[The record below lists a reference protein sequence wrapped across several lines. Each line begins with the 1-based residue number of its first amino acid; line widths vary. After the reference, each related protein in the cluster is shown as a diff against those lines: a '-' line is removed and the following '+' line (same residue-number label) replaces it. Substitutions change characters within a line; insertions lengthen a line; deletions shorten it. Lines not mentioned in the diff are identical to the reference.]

1 MDLPG
6 LLSSLTGVE
15 VLELS
20 FEAGTYDSFLFEV
33 LTFQTRE
40 ALSEPFDVEVE
51 LIASPTTVIDEALV
65 VGARATFSAQ
75 ARGRGHGRVFHG
87 VVAEFQRGKMT
98 ADKAAPVPYRAR
110 LRPRFWT
117 LQHTRRHRF
126 FEEDTVVGIVK
137 RVLDAA
143 DVPSAFVTTRRY
155 QQREYTV
162 QYGESDFAFVSRLLE
177 EEGLRY
183 FFRHEGGEDILAIT
197 DGPAPF
203 VEGQPRLPFRI
214 ASNLGHA
221 EDAVTQL
228 ERTRALAVQHVFLR
242 DHHFVE
248 SEGGLDAVA
257 PAAPAAQGAGQHDP
271 SDSSGPPKDLGGGKL
286 EVYQYP
292 GGFQQWADGAPLANV
307 HLEELQ
313 GRADLQRG
321 HATTLRFTAG
331 HQFEL
336 DQHPLPGFNGRYQLI
351 ETVHTGAGPKGP
363 ANLSHECHFISI
375 PADVRF
381 RPPRTTPRP
390 SIPGTLTAVVVGP
403 GTEEIF
409 TDEHGRVKVQF
420 HWDRESA
427 RDDHSSCWIRVAQSW
442 AGQGWGAL
450 YLPRVG
456 HEVVIT
462 FLDGDPD
469 RPLIIGATYNGKNP
483 PPVLLPA
490 DKSRSTLRS
499 NSTPGGGGANEI
511 SFEDDAGKEKLGIHA
526 QKDLAIEV
534 EHDRTLTV
542 TGHETTVV
550 TGNRTREVG
559 GNQVLTVHQ
568 DDRTVV
574 ELDQAITV
582 GQARTVKV
590 GGDHLETV
598 GGGVTLTVGGART
611 ETIGEGST
619 ETVGLAK
626 AVAVDGAYAL
636 QAGSMIEEVTE
647 QRVEDVGGKKT
658 VVIGGRKKDTVT
670 GTHSQHVLG
679 DSVEQIDGKLAV
691 EALGPVTTTAHG
703 NLTQTAKQALTL
715 SAKEIALVAKE
726 TVTITAGAN
735 KLTITKDGDIKLNG
749 KKLEISATGDIALSG
764 RKLDS
769 N

>member
-1 MDLPG
+1 M
-6 LLSSLTGVE
+6 
-15 VLELS
+15 
-20 FEAGTYDSFLFEV
+20 
-33 LTFQTRE
+33 
-40 ALSEPFDVEVE
+40 
-51 LIASPTTVIDEALV
+51 
-65 VGARATFSAQ
+65 
-75 ARGRGHGRVFHG
+75 
-87 VVAEFQRGKMT
+87 
-98 ADKAAPVPYRAR
+98 
-110 LRPRFWT
+110 
-117 LQHTRRHRF
+117 QHTRRHRF

-214 ASNLGHA
+214 ASNWATPRTPSPSSSERAPWLSSTCSCGTITSSRARAVWTRSPRQRRPHRARASRPLGS
-221 EDAVTQL
+221 
-228 ERTRALAVQHVFLR
+228 ER
-242 DHHFVE
+242 
-248 SEGGLDAVA
+248 G
-257 PAAPAAQGAGQHDP
+257 PQGF
-271 SDSSGPPKDLGGGKL
+271 LGGGKL

-292 GGFQQWADGAPLANV
+292 GRFQRWADGAPLANV

-313 GRADLQRG
+313 GRADSRRQRG

-336 DQHPLPGFNGRYQLI
+336 DQHPLPEFNGRYQLI
-351 ETVHTGAGPKGP
+351 ETVHIGAGPKGP

-390 SIPGTLTAVVVGP
+390 LIPGTLTAVVVGP

-456 HEVVIT
+456 HEVVIA

-469 RPLIIGATYNGKNP
+469 CPLVIGATYNGKNP
-483 PPVLLPA
+483 PPCVCLPA

-499 NSTPGGGGANEI
+499 NSTPGGGGANDI
-511 SFEDDAGKEKLGIHA
+511 PFEDDAGKEKLGIHA
-526 QKDLAIEV
+526 Q
-534 EHDRTLTV
+534 R
-542 TGHETTVV
+542 GF
-550 TGNRTREVG
+550 
-559 GNQVLTVHQ
+559 
-568 DDRTVV
+568 
-574 ELDQAITV
+574 
-582 GQARTVKV
+582 
-590 GGDHLETV
+590 GD
-598 GGGVTLTVGGART
+598 
-611 ETIGEGST
+611 
-619 ETVGLAK
+619 
-626 AVAVDGAYAL
+626 
-636 QAGSMIEEVTE
+636 
-647 QRVEDVGGKKT
+647 
-658 VVIGGRKKDTVT
+658 
-670 GTHSQHVLG
+670 
-679 DSVEQIDGKLAV
+679 
-691 EALGPVTTTAHG
+691 
-703 NLTQTAKQALTL
+703 
-715 SAKEIALVAKE
+715 
-726 TVTITAGAN
+726 
-735 KLTITKDGDIKLNG
+735 
-749 KKLEISATGDIALSG
+749 
-764 RKLDS
+764 
-769 N
+769 